1 MRALKAFLVIM
12 GLLIAAG
19 FVFIG
24 YEVYNRMT
32 DPERRPEPGAPPPPP
47 PGGIAETALGLPD
60 GATIETLVPSGSRV
74 VFSVR
79 LPGGQGDRLYVL
91 DPRNGA
97 VTATVTTGPASGT
110 PASETSPDDAR
121 PPAPR
126 Q

>member
-1 MRALKAFLVIM
+1 MRALKAILVIM
-12 GLLIAAG
+12 GLFIAAG

-32 DPERRPEPGAPPPPP
+32 DPERRAEPGAPPPPP
-47 PGGIAETALGLPD
+47 PGGIAETALGLPE
-60 GATIETLVPSGSRV
+60 GATIETVVPSGSRV
-74 VFSVR
+74 VFNVR

-97 VTATVTTGPASGT
+97 VTATVTTGPAGG
-110 PASETSPDDAR
+110 TSPEYAR
-121 PPAPR
+121 PTAPR